1 MRIVNRLVS
10 ILLIG
15 VSCGSAVHVYASDD
29 DGKGEHPA
37 KPPVAAKSEA
47 PTPLSERE
55 RRMLDRMEQLEKRVA
70 ELEGKGAA
78 SGSPANAS
86 AVAPGEA
93 TNATSNGMAAVA
105 ATGTAPS
112 SNVISS
118 DHAIASLST
127 TTEKPRAGKS
137 PKSEPFAF
145 ADFTW
150 LNGNARTK
158 ESPMDTK
165 FFTPEIRADV
175 DYVYDFNH
183 PKDDTIGGSS
193 EVFRSNEVQV
203 TQLGVGGDFHYDN
216 VRARIMTQFGLYSQ
230 TTPRNDASPSRG
242 QWNLDNAY
250 RYVSEAY
257 GGYHFNALHG
267 INVDAG
273 IFMSYIGLFSYYNF
287 DNWAYQPSYVSSNTP
302 WFFNGVRVQIFPT
315 EHLKIEP
322 WFINGWQSYGRF
334 NGRSGLG
341 MQLAWRPT
349 GWFSLVSNN
358 YGVGQDTLNT
368 PGRTRIHTD
377 NSIEIKYYDHPENRL
392 DKMAF
397 SLTGDLGCEYG
408 GGVSCLGNRAGGPK
422 QSFVGFM
429 LYNRMWFAND
439 KFGLTLGG
447 GKINNPGRYLV
458 LLPPI
463 NGATAASGTPAYFT
477 QNPGDPYKAW
487 DASGTFDYMPSQYIT
502 FRWEFDH
509 RAANV
514 PYFTG
519 PGGLTPP
526 GGNTGAPG
534 SFVPGWAP
542 DLRKIENRIDL
553 SILVKF

>member
-1 MRIVNRLVS
+1 
-10 ILLIG
+10 
-15 VSCGSAVHVYASDD
+15 
-29 DGKGEHPA
+29 
-37 KPPVAAKSEA
+37 
-47 PTPLSERE
+47 
-55 RRMLDRMEQLEKRVA
+55 
-70 ELEGKGAA
+70 
-78 SGSPANAS
+78 
-86 AVAPGEA
+86 
-93 TNATSNGMAAVA
+93 
-105 ATGTAPS
+105 
-112 SNVISS
+112 
-118 DHAIASLST
+118 
-127 TTEKPRAGKS
+127 
-137 PKSEPFAF
+137 
-145 ADFTW
+145 
-150 LNGNARTK
+150 
-158 ESPMDTK
+158 
-165 FFTPEIRADV
+165 
-175 DYVYDFNH
+175 
-183 PKDDTIGGSS
+183 
-193 EVFRSNEVQV
+193 
-203 TQLGVGGDFHYDN
+203 
-216 VRARIMTQFGLYSQ
+216 
-230 TTPRNDASPSRG
+230 
-242 QWNLDNAY
+242 
-250 RYVSEAY
+250 
-257 GGYHFNALHG
+257 
-267 INVDAG
+267 
-273 IFMSYIGLFSYYNF
+273 
-287 DNWAYQPSYVSSNTP
+287 
-302 WFFNGVRVQIFPT
+302 
-315 EHLKIEP
+315 
-322 WFINGWQSYGRF
+322 
-334 NGRSGLG
+334 